1 MPSWRGLIY
10 RILENPPHVDITISK
25 HLVANPLEEGFT
37 ETFLSEPQGQL
48 RDYELTLPDG
58 KRIHVREFEGQYR
71 AHWDIISPSV
81 DVLEHLRRDAPHW
94 LVTLCSLGASAIAY
108 LISRDTEKA
117 ISAAVLGFLLG
128 VVITE
133 E

>member
-1 MPSWRGLIY
+1 MLSWRDFICK
-10 RILENPPHVDITISK
+10 ILENPPHVDITISK

-48 RDYELTLPDG
+48 RDYELILPDG
-58 KRIHVREFEGQYR
+58 KRIHIREFKDRYR
-71 AHWDIISPSV
+71 AHWDIVSPSV

-94 LVTLCSLGASAIAY
+94 PITLCSLGASAITY

-117 ISAAVLGFLLG
+117 LSAAVLGFLLG
-128 VVITE
+128 AVITE

>member
-1 MPSWRGLIY
+1 
-10 RILENPPHVDITISK
+10 
-25 HLVANPLEEGFT
+25 
-37 ETFLSEPQGQL
+37 
-48 RDYELTLPDG
+48 
-58 KRIHVREFEGQYR
+58 
-71 AHWDIISPSV
+71 
-81 DVLEHLRRDAPHW
+81 LRRDAPHW
-94 LVTLCSLGASAIAY
+94 LVTLCSLGASAIGY

>member
-1 MPSWRGLIY
+1 M
-10 RILENPPHVDITISK
+10 
-25 HLVANPLEEGFT
+25 ANPLEDDFT

-58 KRIHVREFEGQYR
+58 KRIHVREFEDKYR

-81 DVLEHLRRDAPHW
+81 DILEHLRHDAPHW
-94 LVTLCSLGASAIAY
+94 LITLCSLGATAITY
-108 LISRDTEKA
+108 LVSRDTEKA
-117 ISAAVLGFLLG
+117 LSAAVLGFLLG
-128 VVITE
+128 IGMVITE